1 MTYAILAAASMLFV
15 EVCNRLRPFAD
26 IGQVVG
32 SAGSAMK
39 ALSNKDLEDDEKERI
54 ARRTS
59 LRIFADV
66 AKFLVK
72 IALALAGPSALF
84 AVAMH
89 VWPDRSVTL
98 LNEAVEPLGLA
109 LMTVSALI
117 YWRLRR

>member
-1 MTYAILAAASMLFV
+1 MTYAILVAASMIFV
-15 EVCNRLRPFAD
+15 EACNRLKPFTD
-26 IGQVVG
+26 IGQVIG
-32 SAGSAMK
+32 SAGSAIK

-66 AKFLVK
+66 TKFLVK
-72 IALALAGPSALF
+72 IALALAGPGVLF
-84 AVAMH
+84 AAAMH
-89 VWPDRSVTL
+89 VWPDRSASL